1 MVSHATR
8 IIGFVLWGFLFVC
21 LLSAKDQPSN
31 GGIRLPISDA
41 TDRVFFPISAGKE
54 DSHAWVSQI
63 AEDNQGFL
71 WFATRNGLDRYDGYQ
86 LRPHSPVPGGGDDAV
101 FFRDCCRG
109 ASLTP
114 GVARYFLFK
123 DRSGK
128 IWIGA
133 DEALY
138 RYDPETE
145 RFSHLQFAPGMLQ
158 GVVRNVNQD
167 RSGMIWLSTS
177 RGLTRYNPAN
187 GETARFLH
195 NDSDPA
201 TLSTNYVRATLEMK
215 DGTFWVATNASV
227 DIFDRQTGRVTKHL
241 LLSNPL
247 HNPTTRGNAYV
258 RLLEDHSGTV
268 WIVSARDGLA
278 FVNRERTALTFLT
291 PASGPDLNSAAAI
304 LEDRYGALWIG
315 TEHGLLQ
322 LDRDRERFVR
332 YRNDPTDPSSLP
344 ADWVLAL
351 FEDPEDGIWVG
362 TANAGV
368 ARLSDH
374 TPPFRR
380 YRRRPGTGGPFDPEY
395 VFTAFEDSRGEIWAG
410 TMGAINHIDLKTGR
424 YTMQPLGDNTEVSA
438 ITEDRSG
445 QFWIGTIGGSLFRFN
460 PATRRSAVYRQG
472 TASSP
477 GCGNNNEVR
486 ALFIDHLG
494 TLWAGARD
502 SLCSFDPATN
512 RFREYKA
519 GGEGVVEINA
529 IAEDATGILW
539 IGCRNGGVQRFDPVT
554 GKFTIFRHS
563 AEAGSLSND
572 VVTSIL
578 ADRSGTIWAGTLD
591 GLNRLDAA
599 TGKFSVYRE
608 RDGLPG
614 NIINGVVEDANGDL
628 WITTSYGLSHFRR
641 RSETFYNYYRS
652 DGVLDDLTG
661 AWKGSSGQIFFGS
674 YSGLTALSPDAV
686 DERPLIP
693 RVVLTNFQISD
704 KPVPVG
710 AESPLKKSISVTKAL
725 TLSHSQNTLSFE
737 FTALNYADPER
748 TRYRYRLEGLD
759 SGWNEVASAQHFTR
773 YPNLAPREYIFH
785 VEARSSRG
793 NWTEKGTEVHI
804 VILPPWWATWP
815 FRAGYA
821 MAVGLMLWLIWH
833 LRVRQMAKQLNLGF
847 EERLRER
854 TRIARELHD
863 TLLQSFQALMIH
875 FQAVNRLIPP
885 GKGKEAL
892 EKVLNRADQAIIEGR
907 DAIQNIRS
915 STTATN
921 ELSHA
926 MTALG
931 EELAGANDGEK
942 GSATFRVS
950 VEGPPR
956 GLHPILRDDIYRIAR
971 EALRNAFRHAQA
983 SQIEAEITY
992 GERILRLRIRDDGK
1006 GIDPKHLHAGRD
1018 GHWGLPG
1025 MRERAQQIGA
1035 QFEMWSEV
1043 GAGTEVELRIPGSIV
1058 YEKARGRGGLR
1069 LFRKKKGGSDER

>member
-1 MVSHATR
+1 M
-8 IIGFVLWGFLFVC
+8 
-21 LLSAKDQPSN
+21 
-31 GGIRLPISDA
+31 
-41 TDRVFFPISAGKE
+41 
-54 DSHAWVSQI
+54 
-63 AEDNQGFL
+63 
-71 WFATRNGLDRYDGYQ
+71 WFATSNGLYRYDGYQ
-86 LRPHSPVPGGGDDAV
+86 VRPYSPVPTGADDPALL
-101 FFRDCCRG
+101 RG
-109 ASLTP
+109 WM
-114 GVARYFLFK
+114 ARYALLK

-133 DEALY
+133 DESLY
-138 RYDPETE
+138 EYDPETE
-145 RFSHLQFAPGMLQ
+145 GFSHLPLPPGVLQ
-158 GVVRNVNQD
+158 LIRNVNQELIRNVNQD
-167 RSGMIWLSTS
+167 RNGLIWLATN

-187 GETARFLH
+187 GETARFLQ
-195 NDSDPA
+195 NESDSA
-201 TLSTNYVRATLEMK
+201 SLSKRATLETK
-215 DGTFWVATNASV
+215 DGTFWVAANGSV
-227 DIFDRQTGRVTKHL
+227 DIFDRQTGRVTQHFL
-241 LLSNPL
+241 LRNPL
-247 HNPTTRGNAYV
+247 QNPASGGNQYV
-258 RLLEDHSGTV
+258 RLLEDHSGIV
-268 WIVSARDGLA
+268 WIASARDGLA
-278 FVNRERTALTFLT
+278 FVDRQRTKLTFVAL
-291 PASGPDLNSAAAI
+291 ARGSDLEPGAWAI
-304 LEDRYGALWIG
+304 LEDRHGALWIG

-322 LDRDRERFVR
+322 LDRDRQRFVR

-368 ARLSDH
+368 ARLSEH
-374 TPPFRR
+374 TLPFRR
-380 YRRRPGTGGPFDPEY
+380 YRRPPRTGGPFGPDY

-410 TMGAINHIDLKTGR
+410 GMGTINRIELKTGR
-424 YTMQPLGDNTEVSA
+424 YTVQPIGENTEVDA
-438 ITEDRSG
+438 ITQDRSG
-445 QFWIGTIGGSLFRFN
+445 QFWIGTMSGSLFRFN
-460 PATRRSAVYRQG
+460 PATRQSVAYPHSA
-472 TASSP
+472 ANP
-477 GCGNNNEVR
+477 AGCGNREVR
-486 ALFIDHLG
+486 ALFVDHLG
-494 TLWAGARD
+494 TLWAGVKD
-502 SLCSFDPATN
+502 SLCAFDPPTN
-512 RFREYKA
+512 RFRTYKA
-519 GGEGVVEINA
+519 GVQGVVEIDA
-529 IAEDATGILW
+529 IAEDAEGILW
-539 IGCRNGGVQRFDPVT
+539 IGCRHGGVQRFDPVT

-599 TGKFSVYRE
+599 TGKFTVYRE

-614 NIINGVVEDANGDL
+614 SIINGVVEDARGDL
-628 WITTSYGLSHFRR
+628 WITTSYGLSHFRP
-641 RSETFYNYYRS
+641 RSGTFYNYYRS
-652 DGVLDDLTG
+652 DGVPEDLTG